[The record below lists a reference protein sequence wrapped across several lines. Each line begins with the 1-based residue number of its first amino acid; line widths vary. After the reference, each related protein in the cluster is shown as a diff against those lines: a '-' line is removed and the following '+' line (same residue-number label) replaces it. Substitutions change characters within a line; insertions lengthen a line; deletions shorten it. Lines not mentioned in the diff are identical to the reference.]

1 MLKVNAKTGEIF
13 LYGVVGGQDYGGDFG
28 ESDVVDALDQ
38 LGGKRAKVRIS
49 SVGGL
54 ADAGIG
60 IYNALKRYDG
70 GVDTYNDSLAAS
82 AGSLIAMAGENRYTA
97 TGSRWMIH
105 RAMGGVVGNHTDIKK
120 YLAQL
125 ESYDQSVVQIYQS
138 AFSIDTDKLEA
149 MLDAETWFTSDQA
162 IEIGLATALDGQTK
176 AKPAVAAW
184 MKNPPA
190 EMIAACA
197 GQQIV
202 SMRPKINTAFKF
214 GSRA

>member
-13 LYGVVGGQDYGGDFG
+13 LYGVVGGAEYGGDFS
-28 ESDVVDALDQ
+28 ETDVVDALDQ

-60 IYNALKRYDG
+60 IYNALKRYEG

-82 AGSLIAMAGENRYTA
+82 AGSIIAMAGENRYTA

-105 RAMGGVVGNHTDIKK
+105 RAMGGVMGDVNDLKR
-120 YLAQL
+120 YVLQM
-125 ESYDQSVVQIYQS
+125 ESYDKSIIEIYQA
-138 AFSIDTDKLEA
+138 AFKIETSVLEN
-149 MLDAETWFTSDQA
+149 MLDQETWFTSDQA
-162 IEIGLATALDGQTK
+162 VEIGLATALEGSAK

-184 MKNPPA
+184 MKHPPA

-197 GQQIV
+197 GQTIV
-202 SMRPKINTAFKF
+202 SMKPKITTSFKF
-214 GSRA
+214 SSRA